1 MPVDDSI
8 LKEARKAIEQGDR
21 ARAKDLLTRQLRRDP
36 DNPDV
41 WLWMSA
47 VVDTPKERAY
57 CLREVLRID
66 PEHRA
71 AKRGLAMMG
80 ELPPEQQIVQPQHL
94 PHRNW
99 QAQLDKAERPP
110 FKLPNKKV
118 LIYGGAGILV
128 LILIGIGIFGP
139 NGFGRRQQASFVP
152 SPYPTATSAPTLIP
166 TATPIPS
173 GPTPPWQA
181 LVATYTPT
189 PLYVNTP
196 HPIIEAYSLAI
207 RAYQR
212 GDWEKVILYLNQSIQ
227 SEPSSPDLPFL
238 LGEAYRLSGNNAHA
252 LTAYDQSLALN
263 TNFGPAFL
271 GRAQA
276 RWLVDPSQIDQIQ
289 SDLNSARSADPGMP
303 ETLTLFG
310 RFYMENGE
318 VQAALDYLN
327 AAAEQNPN
335 APQVYFYRA
344 QAYLSQNNPAAALAD
359 ADRAVQLDLTFVPAY
374 QVLGDA
380 LQANQRPTDSIVP
393 YEIYLRYTNNPD
405 PAVHVKMGRA
415 YRNAGNFPQA
425 LEEFNTALSL
435 VPESAPALLE
445 RGLLYIETGDPNRGL
460 EDINAALNLSPDFF
474 EALVAVGQARFV
486 LADYQGAVDQLN
498 QAAERAENDVQ
509 RAMLLYWRAQALEPL
524 DTNAA
529 LADWQLFLSLPEN
542 AAPATR
548 FEFARQHVA
557 AFVTPAPPAD
567 AGLVTP
573 TP

>member
-1 MPVDDSI
+1 MPADDSI

-21 ARAKDLLTRQLRRDP
+21 ARAKDLLTRQLRREP
-36 DNPDV
+36 DNADI

-80 ELPPEQQIVQPQHL
+80 ELPPDQQIVQPQRL

-99 QAQLDKAERPP
+99 QAQIDKAERPP
-110 FKLPNKKV
+110 LKLPGKKT
-118 LIYGGAGILV
+118 LLYGGAGIIVLV
-128 LILIGIGIFGP
+128 LIGIAIFGP
-139 NGFGRRQQASFVP
+139 NGIGRRQQASFVP

-196 HPIIEAYSLAI
+196 HPIIEAYRLAI

-212 GDWEKVILYLNQSIQ
+212 SEWDKVIQYLNQSVQ
-227 SEPSSPDLPFL
+227 SEPSAPDLTFL
-238 LGEAYRLSGNNAHA
+238 LGEAYRLSGNSNQAM
-252 LTAYDQSLALN
+252 TAYDQSLAVN
-263 TNFGPAFL
+263 GNFAPAFL

-276 RWLVDPSQIDQIQ
+276 RWNLDRSQVDAIQ
-289 SDLNSARSADPGMP
+289 SDLNSARSADPALP

-310 RFYMENGE
+310 RFYLENGE
-318 VQAALDYLN
+318 VQAALEYLN
-327 AAAEQNPN
+327 AAADQNPN
-335 APQVYFYRA
+335 APQVYYYRA
-344 QAYLSQNNPAAALAD
+344 QAQLQLRNFAAALVD

-380 LQANQRPTDSIVP
+380 LQANQRAADSIMP
-393 YEIYLRYTNNPD
+393 YEVYLLYTINPD

-415 YRNAGNFPQA
+415 YRSAGNFPAA
-425 LEEFNTALSL
+425 LDAFNTALSL
-435 VPESAPALLE
+435 VPDSAPALLE

-460 EDINAALNLSPDFF
+460 EDINAALAINPDFF
-474 EALVAVGQARFV
+474 EAAVAVGQARFA
-486 LADYQGAVDQLN
+486 LGDFQGAVEQLN
-498 QAAERAENDVQ
+498 PLAERAQDDVQ
-509 RAMLLYWRAQALEPL
+509 RAMLLFWRAQALEPL
-524 DTNAA
+524 DPNAA
-529 LADWQLFLSLPEN
+529 LADWQLFLTLPEN
-542 AAPATR
+542 AAPAAR
-548 FEFARQHVA
+548 FELARAHLA
-557 AFVTPAPPAD
+557 AFVVPTPQPEAS
-567 AGLVTP
+567 LVTP

>member
-1 MPVDDSI
+1 MPVDDLI
-8 LKEARKAIEQGDR
+8 LKEARKAIEQGDQ

-166 TATPIPS
+166 TATSISS

-276 RWLVDPSQIDQIQ
+276 RWLVDPSQIDQI
-289 SDLNSARSADPGMP
+289 
-303 ETLTLFG
+303 
-310 RFYMENGE
+310 
-318 VQAALDYLN
+318 
-327 AAAEQNPN
+327 
-335 APQVYFYRA
+335 
-344 QAYLSQNNPAAALAD
+344 
-359 ADRAVQLDLTFVPAY
+359 
-374 QVLGDA
+374 
-380 LQANQRPTDSIVP
+380 
-393 YEIYLRYTNNPD
+393 
-405 PAVHVKMGRA
+405 
-415 YRNAGNFPQA
+415 
-425 LEEFNTALSL
+425 
-435 VPESAPALLE
+435 
-445 RGLLYIETGDPNRGL
+445 
-460 EDINAALNLSPDFF
+460 
-474 EALVAVGQARFV
+474 
-486 LADYQGAVDQLN
+486 
-498 QAAERAENDVQ
+498 
-509 RAMLLYWRAQALEPL
+509 
-524 DTNAA
+524 
-529 LADWQLFLSLPEN
+529 
-542 AAPATR
+542 
-548 FEFARQHVA
+548 
-557 AFVTPAPPAD
+557 
-567 AGLVTP
+567 
-573 TP
+573 